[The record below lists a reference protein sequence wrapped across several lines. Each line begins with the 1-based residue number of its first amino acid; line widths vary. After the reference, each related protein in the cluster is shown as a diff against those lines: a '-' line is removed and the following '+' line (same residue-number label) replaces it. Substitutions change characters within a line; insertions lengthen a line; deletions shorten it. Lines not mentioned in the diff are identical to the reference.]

1 MYSGLDLSV
10 LDTMK
15 TKEGDDSQTAN
26 NEVGD
31 ILIKVG
37 IDYIV
42 LLLTQTSLC
51 WSDKK
56 SIKNLCHLI
65 SPKQTKLQQMGAV
78 EKYATVKSLH
88 TL

>member
-31 ILIKVG
+31 ILIKVR

-42 LLLTQTSLC
+42 LLT
-51 WSDKK
+51 
-56 SIKNLCHLI
+56 
-65 SPKQTKLQQMGAV
+65 
-78 EKYATVKSLH
+78 
-88 TL
+88 